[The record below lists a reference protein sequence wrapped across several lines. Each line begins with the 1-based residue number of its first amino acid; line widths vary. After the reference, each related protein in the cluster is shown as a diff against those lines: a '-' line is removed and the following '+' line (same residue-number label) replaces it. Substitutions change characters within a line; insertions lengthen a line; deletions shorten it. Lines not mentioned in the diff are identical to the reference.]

1 MTESQAAAGRAAAG
15 AGEAAAV
22 SAAAVNDNTDQQN
35 GSRSLRRGAS
45 AGYRWLLLVF
55 VAAGAVQIFLAGL
68 GVFHLHSYGLDAP
81 AGDSALDPH
90 RTLGFAMGGIAV
102 LILVL
107 ALVAR
112 PGGRAIAGAAVL
124 LVQTDLLQSLLAG
137 LGDDSPVW
145 GGLHALDGLLAIAVA
160 CYLYGRAL
168 TGRRA
173 SRVRVK
179 P

>member
-1 MTESQAAAGRAAAG
+1 MTENQAVAGSATAG
-15 AGEAAAV
+15 ASGASAVNAAAV
-22 SAAAVNDNTDQQN
+22 GDNADVKRV
-35 GSRSLRRGAS
+35 GGPLRRGAS

-55 VAAGAVQIFLAGL
+55 VVAGVVQVFLAGL

-90 RTLGFAMGGIAV
+90 RTLGFAMGGIAL

-107 ALVAR
+107 ALAAR
-112 PGGRAIAGAAVL
+112 PGGRAIAWAVVL
-124 LVQTDLLQSLLAG
+124 VVQTDLLQSLFAG

-160 CYLYGRAL
+160 CYLYGVAL
-168 TGRRA
+168 ARKRGD
-173 SRVRVK
+173 RVRAK
-179 P
+179 S

>member
-1 MTESQAAAGRAAAG
+1 MTENQAAAGRATAG
-15 AGEAAAV
+15 AGGAAAV
-22 SAAAVNDNTDQQN
+22 HAAAASEITGEKNEG
-35 GSRSLRRGAS
+35 GSLHRGAS

-55 VAAGAVQIFLAGL
+55 VVAGAVQIFLAGL

-90 RTLGFAMGGIAV
+90 RTLGFAMGGIAL

-107 ALVAR
+107 ALAAR
-112 PGGRAIAGAAVL
+112 PGGRAIAWAVVL
-124 LVQTDLLQSLLAG
+124 VVQTDLLQSLFAG

-160 CYLYGRAL
+160 CYLYGVAL
-168 TGRRA
+168 ARRRGD
-173 SRVRVK
+173 RVRAK
-179 P
+179 S